1 MAMKFI
7 SRIFTSLLTVGLLSA
22 VLVAQTTGAGRY
34 DQEIQTKVTQ
44 KLAQKQQFRN
54 VRATVEDG
62 IVNLTGTVELYQQK
76 LDAANRIRKTD
87 KVQGV
92 RNQITVS
99 STAPD
104 AQLAAQLG
112 RKLQYDRVG
121 YDNLFN
127 YVTASVKDGVVTLN
141 GETRTPVSH
150 DSALAIADF
159 MPGVKDVVDNIK
171 VLPVSRF
178 DDQIRLRTARAL
190 YGSATLGKY
199 GTDPARPIRIVV
211 DNGHVAL
218 YGTVDNAMDKQIAG
232 MRASQVFGVFSV
244 QNNLTVANR
253 S

>member
-1 MAMKFI
+1 MKSL
-7 SRIFTSLLTVGLLSA
+7 SRILSSLLAVGVLSA
-22 VLVAQTTGAGRY
+22 TLVAETTGAGRY
-34 DQEIQTKVTQ
+34 DQEIQSKVTQ
-44 KLAQKQQFRN
+44 KLAQKQQFRD
-54 VRATVEDG
+54 VKATVEDG
-62 IVNLTGTVELYQQK
+62 IVNLTGNVELYQQK
-76 LDAANRIRKTD
+76 LDAAKRARKAD

-92 RNQITVS
+92 RNQIVVS
-99 STAPD
+99 SAAPD
-104 AQLAAQLG
+104 AQLAAQLD
-112 RKLQYDRVG
+112 RKLYFDRIG

-150 DSALAIADF
+150 DSALAIANF

-171 VLPVSRF
+171 VLPVSNF
-178 DDQIRLRTARAL
+178 DDQIRLRTARAV

-211 DNGHVAL
+211 DNGHVSL
-218 YGTVDNAMDKQIAG
+218 YGTVDSAMDKQIAG

-244 QNNLTVANR
+244 QNNLTVAKQ

>member
-1 MAMKFI
+1 MKSL
-7 SRIFTSLLTVGLLSA
+7 SRILSSLLAVGVLSA
-22 VLVAQTTGAGRY
+22 TLVAETTGAGRY
-34 DQEIQTKVTQ
+34 DQEIQSKVTQ
-44 KLAQKQQFRN
+44 KLAQKQQLRD
-54 VRATVEDG
+54 VKATVEDG
-62 IVNLTGTVELYQQK
+62 IVNLTGTVDLYQQK
-76 LDAANRIRKTD
+76 LDAAKRARKAD

-92 RNQITVS
+92 RNQIVVS
-99 STAPD
+99 SAAPD
-104 AQLAAQLG
+104 AQLAAQLD
-112 RKLQYDRVG
+112 RKLYFDRIG

-150 DSALAIADF
+150 DSALAIANF

-171 VLPVSRF
+171 VLPVSNF
-178 DDQIRLRTARAL
+178 DDQIRLRTARAV

-211 DNGHVAL
+211 DNGHVSL
-218 YGTVDNAMDKQIAG
+218 YGTVDSAMDKQIAG

-244 QNNLTVANR
+244 QNNLTVAKQ